1 MVCSTTLT
9 VAQAAW
15 FECYDDGV
23 FWDTTP
29 CICALVMA
37 DVFGS
42 SETFPRL
49 PDCTSSGPICEPQN
63 VIRLLNCE
71 GHETKRLWP
80 NLRRCPC
87 ITWGNEE
94 SQEQY
99 QGNRCPCHIRTS
111 PPSKTGHKRYFLR
124 RFILLL
130 ATYESQT
137 CSIMFT
143 RSTGSD
149 SNEDEPHA
157 NIIPSVS
164 LHWRLGLWSVHLVLW
179 IRFPQWTCFRSS
191 E

>member
-15 FECYDDGV
+15 FECYDDGM

-29 CICALVMA
+29 CMVPWWWRTYLVPLKRFHVCRTA
-37 DVFGS
+37 HRQVHLRTA
-42 SETFPRL
+42 ER
-49 PDCTSSGPICEPQN
+49 

-87 ITWGNEE
+87 IPGGNEE

-143 RSTGSD
+143 RSTGLD
-149 SNEDEPHA
+149 SKEDEPHA

-179 IRFPQWTCFRSS
+179 IRFPQWTCFPSS